1 MKFHFK
7 EMQGGFLTEL
17 SYDVQKTSR
26 DKSSDKILLLLLE
39 DPQIT
44 ISELSQKLNISTRAI
59 EKNLSNLKATNKIRR
74 IGSKKS
80 GYWEIIN

>member
-1 MKFHFK
+1 
-7 EMQGGFLTEL
+7 MQGGFLTEL
-17 SYDVQKTSR
+17 SYDVQKTSLDKSS
-26 DKSSDKILLLLLE
+26 DKSSDKILLLLSE

-44 ISELSQKLNISTRAI
+44 ISELSKKLNISTRAI
-59 EKNLSNLKATNKIRR
+59 EKNLSNLKINNKIKR